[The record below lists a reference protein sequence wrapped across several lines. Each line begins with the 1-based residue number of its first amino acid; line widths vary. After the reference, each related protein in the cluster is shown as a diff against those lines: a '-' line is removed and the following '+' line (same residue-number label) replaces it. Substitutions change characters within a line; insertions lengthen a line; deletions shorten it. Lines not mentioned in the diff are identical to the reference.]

1 VNFECKN
8 LIKCFWLNKDE
19 MGLRRKFFRKFCLGF
34 TLSKSIS
41 SLSNVEQRFDG
52 ARIIE
57 VHRRQL
63 LGGNGA
69 IAMASSALNVH
80 EMRQKCVVLK
90 FFLRLMLRPR
100 PSWGSLRRCHTN
112 SRMAGSWNP
121 SLYPTPTLGASTVA
135 HLALHSVLAAPII
148 YKTGRRCRSQSF
160 DQSCG

>member
-1 VNFECKN
+1 
-8 LIKCFWLNKDE
+8 

-80 EMRQKCVVLK
+80 EMRQKCVMLK
-90 FFLRLMLRPR
+90 FCLRLRLRPR
-100 PSWGSLRRCHTN
+100 PSWGSLRRCHTP
-112 SRMAGSWNP
+112 SRVAGSWNP
-121 SLYPTPTLGASTVA
+121 SRPSVPQLSHIWRFILFLPPQSFTTLGAGVEVKALICHAVEQWCST
-135 HLALHSVLAAPII
+135 
-148 YKTGRRCRSQSF
+148 KT
-160 DQSCG
+160 QSCSEM